1 MVIVLGT
8 SLVGR
13 RMSKHDTRPSS
24 RRKTETLQAMQ
35 AVNGRELAVVVAAD
49 AADAAA
55 QAAGD
60 ALEKIEAAVKARGCA
75 NVVFSSQSGAAFFE
89 ALAAKEGIEW
99 GKIVGFQFEEF
110 VGLSADNPASSR
122 FLLND
127 ALVKLVPFSA
137 FHFINAEEAPAAE
150 CARLE
155 QLVAAHP
162 IDVAF
167 VGLGDGGQL
176 GLNDPP
182 NLESSAAFVPLQL
195 SEACRGHLV
204 SEGRFASKEA
214 VPKEAVTLSMQQIM
228 KCRQVLSIV
237 AGKSKAIAVKNV
249 TEGNPSARNPAA
261 FLQKHPDAVMYLD
274 HESSSLLKSELSKSS
289 PAKAAAAAPG
299 GVPAKGFMIRTF
311 RPGQGWVEVGDAQA
325 KERSLGTSKMSPME
339 QRKKTLAAKRL
350 AALKK

>member
-1 MVIVLGT
+1 
-8 SLVGR
+8 
-13 RMSKHDTRPSS
+13 
-24 RRKTETLQAMQ
+24 MQ
-35 AVNGRELAVVVAAD
+35 AGKEFAVVVASD
-49 AADAAA
+49 ASDAAA

-60 ALEKIEAAVKARGCA
+60 ALEKIEAAVKARGHA
-75 NVVFSSQSGAAFFE
+75 NVVFSSQSGTAFFE

-110 VGLSADNPASSR
+110 VGLPADHPASSR

-127 ALVKLVPFSA
+127 ALVKLVPFAA
-137 FHFINAEEAPAAE
+137 FHFIDAVADPAAE

-155 QLVAAHP
+155 ALVAAHP

-167 VGLGDGGQL
+167 VGLGEGGQL

-182 NLESSAAFVPLQL
+182 NLESSAAYVAVQL

-204 SEGRFASKEA
+204 NEGRFKSKEE
-214 VPKEAVTLSMQQIM
+214 VPREAVTLSMQQIM
-228 KCRQVLSIV
+228 KCSQVVSIV
-237 AGKSKAIAVKNV
+237 TGKRKAPAVKNV

-261 FLQKHPDAVMYLD
+261 FLQKHADAVMYLD
-274 HESSSLLKSELSKSS
+274 HESSSLLKSELSKGS
-289 PAKAAAAAPG
+289 PAAADPAATAAAAAP
-299 GVPAKGFMIRTF
+299 AKGFVIRTF

-325 KERSLGTSKMSPME
+325 KERSLGTAKMSPME
-339 QRKKTLAAKRL
+339 QRKKALAAKRL